1 MIEIFEALNKTEE
14 SSKYDAYLK
23 EHISNVK
30 LGYKWIK
37 ENLPDLLNGATPNL
51 KSEIDNHDKSKYSEE
66 EYKAYDDYFYGD
78 TKSKEV
84 DYNFDLAWNHHQKNN
99 PHHWQYWVL
108 LKDEGETVPL
118 DMDYDSILHMICD
131 WWSFSWKSGNLY
143 GIFDWYKKNKEKQI
157 MSKKTRKVVEEVL
170 DTIKKKLDDLK

>member
-1 MIEIFEALNKTEE
+1 MVTHNETSTGIANP
-14 SSKYDAYLK
+14 
-23 EHISNVK
+23 
-30 LGYKWIK
+30 IK
-37 ENLPDLLNGATPNL
+37 EIGEV
-51 KSEIDNHDKSKYSEE
+51 SYSEE
-66 EYKAYDDYFYGD
+66 EYKAYDDYFYGG

-108 LKDEGETVPL
+108 LKDGGETVPL

-157 MSKKTRKVVEEVL
+157 MSKKTRKTVEEVL
-170 DTIKKKLDDLK
+170 DAIKKKLDDLK